1 MITLKTSSHG
11 KKLWYNIQPMKISGT
26 ITAMVTPFAADG
38 SVDYDRLREI
48 VEAQVAAGIDGIC
61 AVGTSGESPT
71 LSHEEHH
78 EVIAKTIEFAAGR
91 TKIVAGTGAN
101 STSEAISLTKAAI
114 ATGGADA
121 TLQVTPYYN
130 KPNAEGLYRHFMT
143 IADLGLPVILYN
155 VPGRAGREIPLDV
168 VVRLASHPNIVAIK
182 EAAGSVDR
190 VSAIKAALPDFTVLS
205 GDDSLALPMISVG
218 AEGVI
223 SVASNVIPKEMGDM
237 VRLARAGDFAAARAM
252 HFKYYRLFH
261 DLFIDVNPVMVKEA
275 LWLMGRIERVF
286 RLPLCETTDSNLA
299 KMRETLAS
307 LDLIKG

>member
-1 MITLKTSSHG
+1 
-11 KKLWYNIQPMKISGT
+11 MKISGT

-38 SVDYDRLREI
+38 SVDYVRLREI

-78 EVIAKTIEFAAGR
+78 EVIEKTIEFAAGR

-168 VVRLASHPNIVAIK
+168 VVRLAAHPNIVAIK

-190 VSAIKAALPDFTVLS
+190 VSAIKAAVPGLTVLS

-223 SVASNVIPKEMGDM
+223 SVASNVIPKEMCEM
-237 VRLARAGDFAAARAM
+237 VRLAMAGDFAAARAI

-286 RLPLCETTDSNLA
+286 RLPLCETTDANLER
-299 KMRETLAS
+299 MRGTLAA
-307 LDLIKG
+307 LDLIKA

>member
-1 MITLKTSSHG
+1 
-11 KKLWYNIQPMKISGT
+11 MKMSGT
-26 ITAMVTPFAADG
+26 ITAMVTPFAAGG
-38 SVDYDRLREI
+38 SVDYGRLKEI
-48 VEAQVAAGIDGIC
+48 VEEQVAAGIDGIC

-78 EVIAKTIEFAAGR
+78 EVIEKTIEFAAGR

-114 ATGGADA
+114 AMGGADA

-143 IADLGLPVILYN
+143 VADLGLPVILYN

-168 VVRLASHPNIVAIK
+168 VVRLAAHPNIVAIK

-223 SVASNVIPKEMGDM
+223 SVASNVIPKEMGEM
-237 VRLARAGDFAAARAM
+237 VRLALAGDLTGARAL

-275 LWLMGRIERVF
+275 LWLMGKIEREF
-286 RLPLCETTDSNLA
+286 RLPLCETTDANLA
-299 KMRETLAS
+299 KMRSTLAA
-307 LDLIKG
+307 LGLIKG